1 MTKDVSKV
9 CDKKQCEVYDSKQN
23 LIGKWNMK
31 YIKHTYLLESFK
43 SIKFDTNLFMDEM
56 RRDFMARAIAN
67 YINKELPKLKLYRLV
82 IEFIKS
88 ENTYRYPN
96 NKSIS
101 IQSIEKYFSQINNK
115 IDRDLIIKMCT
126 EGYLSKSYHKVEI
139 TKKGFDLIKKIK
151 NK

>member
-1 MTKDVSKV
+1 MDAMTNNDIKDNNAYGSGNKP
-9 CDKKQCEVYDSKQN
+9 
-23 LIGKWNMK
+23 IGKWKLKSVK
-31 YIKHTYLLESFK
+31 YSSVYELLK
-43 SIKFDTNLFMDEM
+43 PIKFHNNSSVLDSLQRSN
-56 RRDFMARAIAN
+56 MAWVIVN
-67 YINKELPKLKLYRLV
+67 FYNKELPKRKIFKVV
-82 IEFIKS
+82 IEFIQSK
-88 ENTYRYPN
+88 NTSS
-96 NKSIS
+96 KSIS

>member
-1 MTKDVSKV
+1 MTNNDIKDNNVYGSG
-9 CDKKQCEVYDSKQN
+9 DKP
-23 LIGKWNMK
+23 IGKWKLKSVK
-31 YIKHTYLLESFK
+31 YSSIYELLK
-43 SIKFDTNLFMDEM
+43 PIKFHNNSSLDSLQRSN
-56 RRDFMARAIAN
+56 MAWGLVSFL
-67 YINKELPKLKLYRLV
+67 NKELPKRKIFKLV
-82 IEFIKS
+82 VEFIQS
-88 ENTYRYPN
+88 NNHP